1 MCLAMRVQLPPR
13 PSRKKGVGIYMSTK
27 DERKSLIKEP
37 LPVNLSELAKIV
49 PVNYS
54 MVGPDKVLTSI
65 VEIDEQVA
73 RVQEIMGPY
82 VQYMQNQRDAL
93 MKRALDEGIDKDSS
107 AVLIEIKG
115 RQNRNEIEDL
125 EAFEL
130 QFPGALQKIREE
142 QERKI
147 RMKFDKDI
155 RAIPDSSVQLTVA
168 DQIVGKDAVTEFV
181 GFQPV
186 KIMYEVRRV

>member
-1 MCLAMRVQLPPR
+1 MMP
-13 PSRKKGVGIYMSTK
+13 K
-27 DERKSLIKEP
+27 DEKKSLIKEP

-54 MVGPDKVLTSI
+54 MVGKDRVLASI
-65 VEIDEQVA
+65 VEIDEQVTK
-73 RVQEIMGPY
+73 VQEILAPF
-82 VQYMQNQRDAL
+82 VQYMQNQRDTL
-93 MKRALDEGIDKDSS
+93 MKRAQEEKITQDTVAMLVET
-107 AVLIEIKG
+107 KG
-115 RQNRNEIEDL
+115 KQMRNEIEDL

-130 QFPGALQKIREE
+130 QFPGALDKIREE

-155 RAIPDSSVQLTVA
+155 RAIPDSTVQLTVA

-181 GFQPV
+181 GYQPV
-186 KIMYEVRRV
+186 KVTYEVRRV